1 MISRRATAR
10 GQTGAW
16 LLVLA
21 LALALAGWAGS
32 NAAAQPTDVPEPPDV
47 ADVADIREM
56 PDTAEALPPAPPE
69 SLPLA
74 AAKYAELRLLNKI
87 TAHSELLRLEPQ
99 RTQRTEALRM
109 QLRVCYAEPAPA
121 RAFVE
126 IDTAG
131 GAELFR
137 GWMVADAPGLNPF
150 AHPIY
155 DVWLTGCSQV
165 GAARGAN
172 GANSAASASA
182 AASRR

>member
-1 MISRRATAR
+1 MISRRSTAR

-32 NAAAQPTDVPEPPDV
+32 NAAAQPKDVPDV